1 MKNWKAKTIIAGT
14 ILLLI
19 VASVYYY
26 IALPAINIHSLGFWK
41 FIIVDACCRNDYIS
55 AVSDS
60 FLRRVRGAGIFRQT
74 DLV

>member
-26 IALPAINIHSLGFWK
+26 IALPAINIHSP
-41 FIIVDACCRNDYIS
+41 
-55 AVSDS
+55 
-60 FLRRVRGAGIFRQT
+60 
-74 DLV
+74 

>member
-26 IALPAINIHSLGFWK
+26 IALQAINIH
-41 FIIVDACCRNDYIS
+41 
-55 AVSDS
+55 
-60 FLRRVRGAGIFRQT
+60 
-74 DLV
+74 

>member
-26 IALPAINIHSLGFWK
+26 IALPAINIHSPGFWK
-41 FIIVDACCRNDYIS
+41 FIIV
-55 AVSDS
+55 V
-60 FLRRVRGAGIFRQT
+60 
-74 DLV
+74 LVLSLIHI